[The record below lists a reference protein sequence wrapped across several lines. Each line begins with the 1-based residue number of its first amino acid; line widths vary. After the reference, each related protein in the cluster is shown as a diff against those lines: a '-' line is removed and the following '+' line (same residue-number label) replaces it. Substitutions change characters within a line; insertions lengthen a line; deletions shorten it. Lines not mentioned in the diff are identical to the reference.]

1 MKLNYRIEGIFQ
13 KMVHKPDS
21 IKFLQRDDEKNND
34 LYVIIRLSNYYKWNV
49 RQSIGTG

>member
-1 MKLNYRIEGIFQ
+1 
-13 KMVHKPDS
+13 MVHKPDS